1 MTTAWGNNDQGPGED
16 QSWLGGGDRGGQG
29 DALGQNRSGARNGA
43 GSSEDGW
50 PSDFGEGGQGSE
62 PPTYQGPEFGDRS
75 GQDGSSRP
83 EGDGSGWASSFTGAN
98 GSGRS
103 GSGSQKSFLPMLLG
117 GLASL
122 VGVVI
127 FAVIAY
133 RMGMDIWWAV
143 LFIGIPLISRVAR
156 LLRRNNRN

>member
-1 MTTAWGNNDQGPGED
+1 
-16 QSWLGGGDRGGQG
+16 
-29 DALGQNRSGARNGA
+29 
-43 GSSEDGW
+43 
-50 PSDFGEGGQGSE
+50 
-62 PPTYQGPEFGDRS
+62 
-75 GQDGSSRP
+75 
-83 EGDGSGWASSFTGAN
+83 
-98 GSGRS
+98 
-103 GSGSQKSFLPMLLG
+103 MLLG